1 MEQERGYVAKEGKTL
16 KPESRGRV
24 LTEFLLA
31 YFPRYVDYSFTAS
44 LEDELD
50 EVAGALIAIQIG
62 LPVAYRLHLPF

>member
-1 MEQERGYVAKEGKTL
+1 MKQERGYIVKEGKAL

-50 EVAGALIAIQIG
+50 EVAGAAVGMSMG
-62 LPVAYRLHLPF
+62 LPDAYRIHLPF

>member
-1 MEQERGYVAKEGKTL
+1 MVKEGKAL
-16 KPESRGRV
+16 QPESRGRV

-50 EVAGALIAIQIG
+50 EVAGDAVGMKFG
-62 LPVAYRLHLPF
+62 LPHA